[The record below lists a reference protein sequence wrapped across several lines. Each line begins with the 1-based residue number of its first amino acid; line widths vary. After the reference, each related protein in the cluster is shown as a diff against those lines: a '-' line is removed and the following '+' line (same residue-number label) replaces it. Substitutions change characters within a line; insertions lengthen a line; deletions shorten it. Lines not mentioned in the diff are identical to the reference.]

1 MADNIQDLKKQI
13 QELRRE
19 ITSLGGESFKNLNA
33 AIEAAGGGM
42 EGARKVLTR
51 MKKEV
56 EDLKDTF
63 GNISST
69 LKNTLADLKGQENA
83 INLVNKSYSKLE
95 GIAQKLSNHKKDEEI
110 LTVKQLKS
118 LSKQTQE
125 EYNQLK
131 NARDLAKIQKA
142 ELETKL
148 KSGNATKKETEEYE
162 KLKNYSSEI
171 NSALNLK
178 NSYLK
183 QIVSLSEKEV
193 ENEEKIQKTLGVTGG
208 LFKGITKSLE
218 HIGIESE
225 AFEHIN
231 KDLREAAKSGSS
243 FKVIGAG
250 LTSIGKG
257 IKESLSDPLVQVA
270 LTAKAF
276 HTMYEIGT
284 HFSKETADI
293 SKTLGVSSDT
303 AAHMVHHMEAMA
315 ASSGD
320 NLANTKDNLSSFKD
334 LNDAFGTSV
343 EFSQKQLLTQTKL
356 KEVAGLTAGEAA
368 KIAEYEQLTGKSAE
382 DVYNSI
388 GKTNKGALSQKK
400 ITQEVLKTS
409 GQLAAQYKNNPELLS
424 KAVTQAQ
431 RLGMTLEQTKKISQG
446 LLNFEDSISAELE
459 AELLTGQDLNLEK
472 ARYLALQGDS
482 AAAAEEMM
490 KNLGPNGLQKFQ
502 KMMPIQQEAYAK
514 ALGMSADELADSLRK
529 QAALAELEKKRG
541 KGITEQVK
549 KLEAAGETEKAAE
562 LQKRVAQGETVELAM
577 QRLDAEANLA
587 KSVDKTKDS
596 LTSMVAGPLGWIVE
610 KANSLLGLL
619 NKIPGMGVILGGL
632 GALAAVGTLIAGVA
646 VLVKTVKGLFVKG
659 PANQTA
665 ENTKRTADAVE
676 KIANSGGSSMGGVD
690 GGGDG
695 GTSSKKSKRGRKRGR
710 LGKILGGLGSAM
722 GMASMFGG
730 GGEGEEAGGAIEG
743 MADVADVASSG
754 GGGGGA
760 TKAASTAGKTA
771 STAGKAAKGGGLLG
785 KIGGFFGG
793 MGKKIGGG
801 LGGIKK
807 LFSGPIAK
815 GFGKILGPVL
825 SIIESVGSAASLVS
839 DAREK
844 KAMGEKVDAG
854 GLGKSLVQ
862 AAAYPIVNLAT
873 NLIPG
878 FGQAISIGDGIL
890 GSFGK
895 SPIKWLTDNIVDL
908 IPSESF
914 SGLGNLAL
922 GEKAEKAMAKGGI
935 VTGPTRA
942 LVGEAGTEAV
952 IPLDKF
958 YAKLDELITAVR
970 EGGHVYLDGNKVG
983 TAMAMGTFK
992 TQ

>member
-514 ALGMSADELADSLRK
+514 ALGMSADELADSLVK

-562 LQKRVAQGETVELAM
+562 LQRSVAQGETVELAQ

-596 LTSMVAGPLGWIVE
+596 LSSMISGPLGWIVD
-610 KANSLLGLL
+610 KANSLVGLL
-619 NKIPGMGVILGGL
+619 NSIPGMGVILGGL
-632 GALAAVGTLIAGVA
+632 GALATVGVLVAGVA

-676 KIANSGGSSMGGVD
+676 KIANSGGS
-690 GGGDG
+690 
-695 GTSSKKSKRGRKRGR
+695 GTSKSVSSEAQERYIRRYGKKAGNKRFGKKGGKF
-710 LGKILGGLGSAM
+710 GKILGGLGSAM

-730 GGEGEEAGGAIEG
+730 GDEGEEAGGAIEG

-760 TKAASTAGKTA
+760 TKAASGAT
-771 STAGKAAKGGGLLG
+771 KAAKSGGLFG
-785 KIGGFFGG
+785 KIGSFFGG
-793 MGKKIGGG
+793 IGKKIGGG
-801 LGGIKK
+801 LGSVKK
-807 LFSGPIAK
+807 IFSGPIAK

-890 GSFGK
+890 GSFGL

>member
-193 ENEEKIQKTLGVTGG
+193 KNEEKIQKTLGVTGG

-514 ALGMSADELADSLRK
+514 ALGMSADELADSLVK
-529 QAALAELEKKRG
+529 QNALAELEKKG
-541 KGITEQVK
+541 NKGIIEKVK
-549 KLEAAGETEKAAE
+549 ALEKEGKTAEAAE
-562 LQKRVAQGETVELAM
+562 LQKRVAQGETVELAQ

-587 KSVDKTKDS
+587 KSIDKTKDS
-596 LTSMVAGPLGWIVE
+596 LTSMVAGPLGWIVD
-610 KANSLLGLL
+610 KANSLVGLL
-619 NKIPGMGVILGGL
+619 NSIPGMGVILGGL
-632 GALAAVGTLIAGVA
+632 GALAAVGVLVAGVA
-646 VLVKTVKGLFVKG
+646 VLVKTVKGLFGKG
-659 PANQTA
+659 PADQTA
-665 ENTKRTADAVE
+665 KNTKRTADAVE
-676 KIANSGGSSMGGVD
+676 KIANNEGTLGGKIKGGKGRGRSNGKGRGIAGAIASAAGAEGLSELMGSEDGAMDAITESADSIASGGSSSATTRATPSRDPKTGRFV
-690 GGGDG
+690 
-695 GTSSKKSKRGRKRGR
+695 SK
-710 LGKILGGLGSAM
+710 GS
-722 GMASMFGG
+722 
-730 GGEGEEAGGAIEG
+730 EA
-743 MADVADVASSG
+743 
-754 GGGGGA
+754 
-760 TKAASTAGKTA
+760 AGK
-771 STAGKAAKGGGLLG
+771 GKGLFG
-785 KIGGFFGG
+785 KIGSFFGG
-793 MGKKIGGG
+793 IGKKIGGG
-801 LGGIKK
+801 LGSVKK
-807 LFSGPIAK
+807 IFSGPIAK

-890 GSFGK
+890 GSFGL